1 MSKPKL
7 GDVAALAG
15 VSPTT
20 VSRVL
25 NNRGYLSEATRQKV
39 FEAMQQLG
47 YRPNAIARSLQGQK
61 SQLIGLVFPSVAY
74 PFYGEMAYRLESHLA
89 DAGYKTILCNSNDHP
104 ESEQRYLDMLIANQ
118 VDGVIT
124 GAHSQVVANF
134 PHWGAP
140 LVTIDRQQ
148 TGRGP
153 NISCDNFSGAFRA
166 TSLLLD
172 GQAKCLVHIT
182 STLSPANDRQ
192 RGFCQAADRAA
203 ADWDILELGFTSPQ
217 AEKRQKIYSYLA
229 QRPQVDAVFAS
240 NDLYAAFALEAARSL
255 GRRVPD
261 DLQVIG
267 FDGTEVSRSLLPELT
282 TVVQP
287 IDAIAQ
293 RAVAQLL
300 HAIEGAEGQ
309 LAGQDLLPVSLHPG
323 ASTRSQFWL
332 EELWLEE
339 F

>member
-25 NNRGYLSEATRQKV
+25 NNRGYLSEETRTKV

-61 SQLIGLVFPSVAY
+61 SQLIGLVFPTVADPY
-74 PFYGEMAYRLESHLA
+74 YGEMAYRLESRLA
-89 DAGYKTILCNSNDHP
+89 DIGYKIILCNSMDHP

-124 GAHSQVVANF
+124 GAHSDVVAQF
-134 PHWGAP
+134 PHLGAP
-140 LVTIDRQQ
+140 LVTIDRQE

-153 NISCDNFSGAFRA
+153 NIACDNFDGAYRA
-166 TSLLLD
+166 TRLLLE
-172 GQAKCLVHIT
+172 GGASSVAHVT
-182 STLSPANDRQ
+182 STASPLNARQQGYLKAVGEAGLSPR
-192 RGFCQAADRAA
+192 
-203 ADWDILELGFTSPQ
+203 ILELGFVTPHD
-217 AEKRQKIYSYLA
+217 QKNRLLQSYLA
-229 QRPQVDAVFAS
+229 ENPHIDAVFAS
-240 NDLYAAFALEAARSL
+240 NDIYAAMTLSYVRARGL
-255 GRRVPD
+255 AVPD
-261 DLQVIG
+261 EFQVVG
-267 FDGTEVSRSLLPELT
+267 FDGTQAIRRLMPELT

-293 RAVAQLL
+293 RAIAQLL
-300 HAIEGAEGQ
+300 HAINRDPLP
-309 LAGQDLLPVSLHPG
+309 LAGNDILPVSIHRG
-323 ASTRSQFWL
+323 ATIRAGHTA
-332 EELWLEE
+332 EI
-339 F
+339 